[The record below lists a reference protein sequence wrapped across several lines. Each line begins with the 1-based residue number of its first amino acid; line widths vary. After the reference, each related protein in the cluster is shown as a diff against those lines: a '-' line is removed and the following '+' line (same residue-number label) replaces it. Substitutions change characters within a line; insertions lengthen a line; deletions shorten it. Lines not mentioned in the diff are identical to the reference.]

1 MLLLFDSGSHD
12 DIFHRERQFFLG
24 AIILFFEYSKPLL
37 LEAMAARFWLSCLL
51 SCLSSSI
58 AFFSYNDTDT
68 SIMNLLKEVWL

>member
-37 LEAMAARFWLSCLL
+37 LETKAARFWLI
-51 SCLSSSI
+51 CLSSSI
-58 AFFSYNDTDT
+58 AVFTYNDTDT
-68 SIMNLLKEVWL
+68 IVMNLLKEVWL

>member
-37 LEAMAARFWLSCLL
+37 LEIKAARFWLSCL
-51 SCLSSSI
+51 SSSI
-58 AFFSYNDTDT
+58 AVFSYNDTDT
-68 SIMNLLKEVWL
+68 TIMNLLKEVWL